1 MDAHLCAEVEGRVKE
16 QQILPKFFHNG
27 HLLSHLAKE
36 HCSNFANLLGVDRL
50 KIRRGIRW
58 GSACTGSAGDMV
70 VAQVVQSVFRT
81 YCESFKIDYLF
92 SCELKEN
99 KQKWIHNVHKLV
111 GSGFAEGEGGEG
123 ARVVARDPCIFVDV
137 AKLGGPTCKCIVH
150 GSACRVPS
158 VDVFH
163 CCTSCKDMAKNNN
176 TPNVIVLNKVA
187 SKGGSAQTW
196 RGMLAFIDKA
206 RPSIVFWENVDTV
219 ENTTGGDDTAT
230 SNMDIV
236 LAEFG
241 SRGYECQIFAM
252 NSTQFGVPQN
262 RDRVFVVAFQTV
274 AATAIV
280 FEDRGV
286 ESVVGRMRSLIKV
299 CQRRPPCASTLLLP
313 HNHERVVQEL
323 VRRRTAASGSGRRSG
338 CGYDMS
344 GALAHASKMGSTA
357 SWKMLETPSILM
369 KSEWCGGLTP
379 MQHDMAS
386 ISLRTHSAANHM
398 LRDIGQSL
406 ARVRRSS
413 IEDGIHIAPAI
424 LPSQLMLITGSADGV
439 EKPEQVR
446 LLLGEEALI
455 FQGFPTALLYNHPSF
470 VPLYPNAMSNANMV
484 DIAGNM
490 VTLPILLALVLAAFS
505 SVTWRAVKE
514 GDEAAIE
521 STEEEMASAA
531 SAVFLALH
539 RGSASA
545 HVSGSQKRPFQQV
558 GSGVR
563 RRLKIPHAFNAECGN
578 ADAASGPVGEG
589 NLKEF

>member
-1 MDAHLCAEVEGRVKE
+1 
-16 QQILPKFFHNG
+16 
-27 HLLSHLAKE
+27 
-36 HCSNFANLLGVDRL
+36 
-50 KIRRGIRW
+50 
-58 GSACTGSAGDMV
+58 
-70 VAQVVQSVFRT
+70 
-81 YCESFKIDYLF
+81 
-92 SCELKEN
+92 
-99 KQKWIHNVHKLV
+99 
-111 GSGFAEGEGGEG
+111 
-123 ARVVARDPCIFVDV
+123 
-137 AKLGGPTCKCIVH
+137 
-150 GSACRVPS
+150 
-158 VDVFH
+158 
-163 CCTSCKDMAKNNN
+163 
-176 TPNVIVLNKVA
+176 
-187 SKGGSAQTW
+187 
-196 RGMLAFIDKA
+196 
-206 RPSIVFWENVDTV
+206 
-219 ENTTGGDDTAT
+219 
-230 SNMDIV
+230 
-236 LAEFG
+236 
-241 SRGYECQIFAM
+241 
-252 NSTQFGVPQN
+252 
-262 RDRVFVVAFQTV
+262 
-274 AATAIV
+274 
-280 FEDRGV
+280 
-286 ESVVGRMRSLIKV
+286 
-299 CQRRPPCASTLLLP
+299 
-313 HNHERVVQEL
+313 
-323 VRRRTAASGSGRRSG
+323 
-338 CGYDMS
+338 
-344 GALAHASKMGSTA
+344 
-357 SWKMLETPSILM
+357 
-369 KSEWCGGLTP
+369 

-386 ISLRTHSAANHM
+386 ISLRTHSAANHL

-424 LPSQLMLITGSADGV
+424 LPTQLMLITGSADGV

-589 NLKEF
+589 KLKEF